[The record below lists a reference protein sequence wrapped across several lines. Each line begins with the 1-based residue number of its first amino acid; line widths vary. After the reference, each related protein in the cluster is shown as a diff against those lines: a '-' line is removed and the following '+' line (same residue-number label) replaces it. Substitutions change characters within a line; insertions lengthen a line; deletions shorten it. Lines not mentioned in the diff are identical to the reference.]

1 MVNAPRVL
9 AVGPLAVAV
18 TGEIQ
23 AASAAPRRRRVIE
36 REMQS
41 RGFFGW
47 VFLVIFLAFNAFMV
61 VFLITSWK
69 LLAEMPA
76 TNTEWERGAPIGSI
90 LGTGTI
96 LFFWVSGAVTTG
108 LLVLLTGGRQRR
120 DH

>member
-1 MVNAPRVL
+1 MSEPS
-9 AVGPLAVAV
+9 
-18 TGEIQ
+18 
-23 AASAAPRRRRVIE
+23 ASTAPRRRRVIE
-36 REMQS
+36 RENRR

-61 VFLITSWK
+61 VFLITYWK
-69 LLAEMPA
+69 LLAEMPP
-76 TNTEWERGAPIGSI
+76 EWAGSTTGSV

-108 LLVLLTGGRQRR
+108 LLVLLTGSRQRR